1 MFYNFLFFI
10 QCFDRLEV
18 VESTYSIMKNTLSIT
33 GSITGMTKEE
43 IEEMNETFPYDLV
56 VQGRKD

>member
-1 MFYNFLFFI
+1 
-10 QCFDRLEV
+10 
-18 VESTYSIMKNTLSIT
+18 MKNTLSIT

-43 IEEMNETFPYDLV
+43 IEEMNETFPCDLV